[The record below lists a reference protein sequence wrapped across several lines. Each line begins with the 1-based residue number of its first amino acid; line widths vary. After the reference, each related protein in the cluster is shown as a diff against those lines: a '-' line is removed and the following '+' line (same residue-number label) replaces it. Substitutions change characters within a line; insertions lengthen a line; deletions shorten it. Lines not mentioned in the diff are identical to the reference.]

1 MICILINVP
10 EYSPSTTSRI
20 QNDASKRGECIMVI
34 RKTSYVTFEQTSN
47 TMVVTKATYSLWNMQ

>member
-1 MICILINVP
+1 MYQNTAPLLQA
-10 EYSPSTTSRI
+10 EYKTTPVRE
-20 QNDASKRGECIMVI
+20 ECIMVI